1 MNSTLS
7 SPAAAA
13 RSRPKASISA
23 EMSLATTLPSGPAT
37 CAAVSAG
44 SP

>member
-1 MNSTLS
+1 MNSTLPK
-7 SPAAAA
+7 PAAAA

-23 EMSLATTLPSGPAT
+23 EMSVATTRPSGPAFR
-37 CAAVSAG
+37 AAVSAG